1 MSKRIYLSCLWLLLV
16 STIPVCAQVRILGL
30 VVDQQTKQPLAYV
43 NIGIPGESI
52 GTLSNPDGSFT
63 IQVSTPYQ
71 NDSLLIS
78 HLGYAPQKLPLL
90 TLKSA
95 MVRIELIPKAIQL
108 PQVEVL
114 AKRKQKLFNF
124 GSKLANSSFI
134 ITDTLQAG
142 SAMALL
148 IENKFP
154 QFHPKLKTPFFIQT
168 AAVQI
173 ASSTFSQYQLRI
185 RLMEWDSLT
194 ELPGRDLLEH
204 SVLIRSRRQQGGW
217 LEADLS
223 GYQIRIDQPRFF
235 LVVEWILDDL
245 DRRWLVDKYQ
255 QFAITH
261 PKQVKID
268 TAVVEGR
275 RIPYTHWAGYQEG
288 TSLSTSTL
296 PYSTK
301 NYQCYYRLTSQDNWK
316 RSAHILSARVMVS
329 Q

>member
-1 MSKRIYLSCLWLLLV
+1 MLRLLYLTCLGLLILIV
-16 STIPVCAQVRILGL
+16 PVCAQVRIQGL
-30 VVDQQTKQPLAYV
+30 VFDQQTRQPLAYV

-63 IQVSTPYQ
+63 MLVPDRYQ
-71 NDSLLIS
+71 NDSLLVS
-78 HLGYAPQKLPLL
+78 HLGYAPQKLALL
-90 TLKSA
+90 TLNTVTVRVD
-95 MVRIELIPKAIQL
+95 MVPRAIQL
-108 PQVEVL
+108 AAVQVL
-114 AKRKQKLFNF
+114 AQRNQQFFDLGN
-124 GSKLANSSFI
+124 KLANSSFI

-154 QFHPKLKTPFFIQT
+154 QFHPKLTLPFVVQK
-168 AAVQI
+168 ASVQI
-173 ASSTFSQYQLRI
+173 TGSTFSSYKLRI

-204 SVLIRSRRQQGGW
+204 SVLIHSRRQQGGW

-223 GYQIRIDQPRFF
+223 NYGIRIDQPRFF

-245 DRRWLVDKYQ
+245 DRHWLVDQYR
-255 QFAITH
+255 QFATIN

-268 TAVVEGR
+268 TAMVEGR
-275 RIPYTHWAGYQEG
+275 RIPYTHWVGYQQG
-288 TSLSTSTL
+288 TSVSTSTL

-301 NYQCYYRLTSQDNWK
+301 NYQCYYRLTSQDYWK
-316 RSAHILSARVMVS
+316 RSAHILSARVTVGR
-329 Q
+329 